1 MGGQGSGRAR
11 TRVEVEAVVRL
22 HLPEMMR
29 AGRVRPGARI
39 LRDLEWGPDGAP
51 PVAAVRL
58 VADLGDKV
66 GHLELRHRGGEAYT
80 VDVVSVPQPFGG
92 RRWWL
97 ICPDSGVRTSTL
109 YMPTGAA
116 RFASRQAHQL
126 GYRTQRLGAR
136 GRAEE
141 REVKVR
147 MALGGAGEPGGPLPD
162 KPKGM
167 RWATYRRLQER
178 AGGG

>member
-1 MGGQGSGRAR
+1 M
-11 TRVEVEAVVRL
+11 VRL

-29 AGRVRPGARI
+29 AGRVRPVARI
-39 LRDLEWGPDGAP
+39 VRTVEWGPAGAP
-51 PVAAVRL
+51 PVATVRL
-58 VADLGDKV
+58 VADLGEV
-66 GHLELRHRGGEAYT
+66 AGRLELRHPGGEVYT

-97 ICPDSGVRTSTL
+97 ICPDSGARTSTL

-116 RFASRQAHQL
+116 RFASRKVHGL

-141 REVKVR
+141 REAR
-147 MALGGAGEPGGPLPD
+147 ARAALGGAAETGGPLS
-162 KPKGM
+162 
-167 RWATYRRLQER
+167 LIHI
-178 AGGG
+178 